1 MSPRRRP
8 PDLVLLIAV
17 LVLLVLGIVMVYSAS
32 FIIGHNEFNDGNY
45 FLLRHLT
52 ALMVGLVALGL
63 VAGIDY
69 RRWQRWAGVGLVVC
83 LVLLVLVLIP
93 GIGSEVYGARR
104 WITLGRFQV
113 QPSELTKLV
122 LLVFLATW
130 LARRPGRVSRL
141 SSSLQFVGLIGLV
154 ALLIMREP
162 DMGTTIVI
170 VLAATSVFW
179 VAGANLAH
187 VATVG
192 AVGVVAMGIL
202 ATSAAYRVQRL
213 QGWSDPWA
221 DPQGIGWHTVQSL
234 IALGSGGLLGRGL
247 GAGLQKAYY
256 LPNAHTDAIF
266 SVVGEELG
274 LVGTVGVLVLFAIV
288 AWRGL
293 VIARQA
299 SDLFGRLLAVGMV
312 GLLVWQGLLNMMVS
326 VNAVPFTG
334 VTLPFLSFG
343 GTSLVVSLIAVG
355 FLLSVSRGTTAPE
368 REASPRRAVSVE
380 AAWQRPPAPRATGV
394 ASRTLVASSPRAA
407 ARRRIR

>member
-1 MSPRRRP
+1 MRPRRRP

-32 FIIGHNEFNDGNY
+32 FIIGHNEYGDGSY

-52 ALMVGLVALGL
+52 ALMVGLVGLGL
-63 VAGIDY
+63 VAGTDY
-69 RRWQRWAGVGLVVC
+69 RRWRGWALPALVGC
-83 LVLLVLVLIP
+83 LVLLVVVLVP
-93 GIGSEVYGARR
+93 GIGTEIHGARR
-104 WITLGRFQV
+104 WISLGRLQV
-113 QPSELTKLV
+113 QPSELTKLAIV
-122 LLVFLATW
+122 VFLAAW
-130 LARRPGRVSRL
+130 LAARPGRASQL
-141 SSSLQFVGLIGLV
+141 NAALLFCGLIGLV

-170 VLAATSVFW
+170 VLAAISVFW

-187 VATVG
+187 VLVVG
-192 AVGVVAMGIL
+192 AVGTATLAVL
-202 ATSAAYRVQRL
+202 ATSAAYRAQRL

-221 DPQGIGWHTVQSL
+221 DPQGAGWHTVQSL
-234 IALGSGGLLGRGL
+234 IALGSGGVFGRGL

-274 LVGTVGVLVLFAIV
+274 LLGTVGVLVLFAVI

-293 VIARQA
+293 LIARQA

-312 GLLVWQGLLNMMVS
+312 ALLVWQALLNMMVA

-343 GTSLVVSLIAVG
+343 GTSLVVCLLAVG
-355 FLLSVSRGTTAPE
+355 VLLSVSRGPLGSVAEAP
-368 REASPRRAVSVE
+368 ARRAAPVPPRQR
-380 AAWQRPPAPRATGV
+380 AAAEWPPAAAPRAL
-394 ASRTLVASSPRAA
+394 ASWPSRAP
-407 ARRRIR
+407 ARRRVR